1 MNTPTHHCARN
12 GKIARLPESIRA
24 ELNQRLRDGQSS
36 NLILPWLNS
45 LPETKDLPKPIN
57 KVNLTAWRQ
66 GGFAEDSLRILQTQ
80 RLKEMTTFAFQLGQA
95 SQNPSP
101 VGRRCS
107 AALTSR
113 DHPLT
118 QGAWILA
125 TAQLFELLNNNPDL
139 DQLTQI
145 IKSLVTLRRTEISQ
159 QNARLR
165 EKYLKLREKSK
176 RPIRQSRPNPQ
187 YRILDDDEY
196 EYTPHGLGSQ
206 VPESSQTLP
215 TPDPTKTPAS
225 PSPTTTAPTSTGA
238 RTFLS
243 ASGAPLPTHENTTPS
258 AETPKSELSPV
269 KVDEAKP
276 APKKYTPLY
285 DINDFLPKLPGDGL
299 IA

>member
-1 MNTPTHHCARN
+1 MNTTKSCARN
-12 GKIARLPESIRA
+12 GKIARLPESIRT

-36 NLILPWLNS
+36 NLILPWLNA

-80 RLKEMTTFAFQLGQA
+80 RLKEMTTFAFQLAQA

-118 QGAWILA
+118 QGAMILA

-159 QNARLR
+159 QNANIREQAQKLARDQFKHRLPKANR
-165 EKYLKLREKSK
+165 K
-176 RPIRQSRPNPQ
+176 RYPA
-187 YRILDDDEY
+187 DDEY
-196 EYTPHGLGSQ
+196 ETLPQSVPDPHEPL
-206 VPESSQTLP
+206 VPEEHFDLIKFDIPPATQTTP
-215 TPDPTKTPAS
+215 TPQTTTPA
-225 PSPTTTAPTSTGA
+225 
-238 RTFLS
+238 
-243 ASGAPLPTHENTTPS
+243 TPES
-258 AETPKSELSPV
+258 KPQLSPV
-269 KVDEAKP
+269 NVDEAKP